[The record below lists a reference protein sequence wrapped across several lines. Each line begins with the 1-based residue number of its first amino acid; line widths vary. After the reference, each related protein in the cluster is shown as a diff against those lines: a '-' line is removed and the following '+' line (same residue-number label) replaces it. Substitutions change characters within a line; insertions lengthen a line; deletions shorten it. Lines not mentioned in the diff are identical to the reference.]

1 MAWAVLIWCAGVWRY
16 LVTSKFSSTLFC
28 ENNFMKI
35 LQNKI
40 ANIKIITDDNCSDF
54 EREIIQLYWKL
65 NSKYLFTETVK
76 NIKSTYDLT
85 NSELDK
91 LVSTKSTF
99 NANVFCRT
107 CKTVKLNQ
115 FKNRSSF
122 AKVLRILKSK
132 ETTFKCN
139 QCTEAQMKVKE
150 NETSI
155 REIKEKEYQ
164 VIVFAKAI
172 EEENWLKLNKFC
184 QAVLKSCIDFNDFEN
199 LKKYYKQRLSES
211 NYPNLFDALK
221 QLELESLV
229 KLSYSDN
236 EYISDYWLHPNIYD
250 LDFKMTSSDS
260 NKNNPIVDEFNQISH
275 KKELKFRLTVN
286 DISNLPNKP
295 KFAGTIKFPKSI
307 ILNTDIK
314 YTFGMWHRE
323 NDQMYLTI
331 IPTDNIVNSPIQ
343 KNLSEEPKHIQEA
356 INNYF
361 SQVAKNLN
369 RK

>member
-1 MAWAVLIWCAGVWRY
+1 
-16 LVTSKFSSTLFC
+16 
-28 ENNFMKI
+28 MKK

-40 ANIKIITDDNCSDF
+40 ANIKVITNDNCSNF
-54 EREIIQLYWKL
+54 EREIIQLYWRL

-85 NSELDK
+85 HSELDK
-91 LVSTKSTF
+91 LVSTKSNF
-99 NANVFCRT
+99 HANIYCSS
-107 CKTVKLNQ
+107 CKAVELIQ

-122 AKVLRILKSK
+122 TKVLRKPKSK
-132 ETTFKCN
+132 ENAFNCKKCKD
-139 QCTEAQMKVKE
+139 AQIKIIE
-150 NETSI
+150 NGKSK

-199 LKKYYKQRLSES
+199 LKKYYRQRLSVS
-211 NYPNLFDALK
+211 NYPNLFDALR

-229 KLSYSDN
+229 KLTYSDN

-250 LDFKMTSSDS
+250 VDFKTTSCDS
-260 NKNNPIVDEFNQISH
+260 NKNNSIVDEFNQISH

-307 ILNTDIK
+307 ILNNDTK

-343 KNLSEEPKHIQEA
+343 KNLSEEPIHIQEA
-356 INNYF
+356 INKYF

-369 RK
+369 RE